1 MTRTNR
7 LLNLLQQLRSV
18 KHPVR
23 ADTLARHLG
32 ISLRTVYRDIDTLR
46 RQGAEI
52 HGEPGMGFVLRKDLL
67 LPPLMFDE
75 NEIEALVF
83 GMRWTA
89 AHAEADMA
97 QAAKSAL
104 AKIHKVL
111 TPHLSAQFSAQA
123 LFPIH
128 QPTYQPGEEET
139 LIHIRQALR
148 TQRKLV
154 FDYTDS
160 AGQSSRRTVWPLAVG
175 YFDNTRLLAA
185 WCELRQEFRH
195 FRCDRIC
202 TPVTRGPYPI
212 AHDFLLKQWQRQECL
227 NLNAFDV

>member
-23 ADTLARHLG
+23 ADTLASQLG

-83 GMRWTA
+83 GMR
-89 AHAEADMA
+89 
-97 QAAKSAL
+97 
-104 AKIHKVL
+104 
-111 TPHLSAQFSAQA
+111 
-123 LFPIH
+123 
-128 QPTYQPGEEET
+128 
-139 LIHIRQALR
+139 
-148 TQRKLV
+148 
-154 FDYTDS
+154 
-160 AGQSSRRTVWPLAVG
+160 
-175 YFDNTRLLAA
+175 
-185 WCELRQEFRH
+185 
-195 FRCDRIC
+195 
-202 TPVTRGPYPI
+202 
-212 AHDFLLKQWQRQECL
+212 
-227 NLNAFDV
+227 